1 MKSIATIY
9 RIGPG
14 PSSSH
19 TLALKRACEC
29 FKTHVSSIHSIHA
42 TLVGSLRPPKPVSMT
57 AYWTR
62 S

>member
-29 FKTHVSSIHSIHA
+29 FKAHVGHIHSIKA
-42 TLVGSLRPPKPVSMT
+42 TLVGSLALTGKGH
-57 AYWTR
+57 
-62 S
+62 